1 MSTSSHGANENLG
14 QGAAPVGRNR
24 LASATSPYLLQ
35 HKDNPVNWYPWGPEA
50 LKAARSED
58 KPIFLSVGYSACHWC
73 HVMEEESFE
82 DPNTAEVMN
91 KYFVSIKVDREE
103 RPDLDDIY
111 MTAVQMLTGSGG
123 WPMSVWLTPDLKPF
137 YGGTYFPKER
147 RYGRPSFT
155 EVLTSLGEAWRTD
168 RASLLARA
176 DQVHESVVGSM
187 SGHRAPAVS
196 GDITP
201 GLITKALEEMTGNF
215 DHVYGGFG
223 RAPKFPPSR
232 GLALML
238 ARYRQ
243 NKDENLIRMATL
255 TFEKMAYGGMY
266 DQIGGG
272 FHRYSTDPMWLVP
285 HFEKMLYDNALLAD
299 AYLDALQVRPADLY
313 RRIPREIF
321 EYVLREMT
329 DPDGAFYSSLD
340 ADSDGAEGKFYVW
353 RPEEVTGVVGQSEG
367 ALINEYYGITAKG
380 NFEGGA
386 SIPHVEVPP
395 EQFAER
401 KRIAPAD
408 LMRRLDAARAK
419 LLAKRETRVR
429 PPRDDKVLT
438 AWNGLMIAA
447 LARGGT
453 LLETPRY
460 TQAAA
465 KAADFILRNARGEE
479 GLLKASFRAGRT
491 SGESFLN
498 DQAFFI
504 RGLLALH
511 EATRDGRWLAEARAL
526 MKAADSAFLDP
537 TDGGYFFSRPGRP
550 DLIVRAKSPSDGALP
565 SGNSVM
571 ASSLL
576 ALHRLTGDS
585 AYRLSAEKILSTY
598 SGAMSS
604 MPGGFHNMLSAVD
617 EYLATGAGAAPGP
630 IVTVTV
636 DGPAGPVAPGGA
648 VDVAIRLDIRQG
660 WHINSAKPTLDYLI
674 PTSATVQAGGAAA
687 LASVEYPEGKLV
699 TLGFARKA
707 ISVYEGGNV
716 IRIRLQ
722 VDRGAAAGS
731 IALQG
736 NVIYQACNDKE
747 CLPPAETP
755 IEIPLKIAAKG

>member
-1 MSTSSHGANENLG
+1 MSTSSHGAEGNPG
-14 QGAAPVGRNR
+14 QGVAPLGRNR
-24 LASATSPYLLQ
+24 LGSATSPYLLQ
-35 HKDNPVNWYPWGPEA
+35 HKDNPVNWYSWGPDA
-50 LKAARSED
+50 LTAARSED

-91 KYFVSIKVDREE
+91 RYFISIKVDREE

-137 YGGTYFPKER
+137 YGGTYFPKES

-155 EVLTSLGEAWRTD
+155 QVLTSLGESWRTD

-176 DQVHESVVGSM
+176 DKLHESVVGYM
-187 SGHRAPAVS
+187 SGQRAPAGS
-196 GDITP
+196 AAITSS
-201 GLITKALEEMTGNF
+201 LIAKAVEEMTGSF

-243 NKDENLIRMATL
+243 EKDENLIRMATL
-255 TFEKMAYGGMY
+255 TFDRMAYGGMY

-299 AYLDALQVRPADLY
+299 AYLDALQVRHADLY

-340 ADSDGAEGKFYVW
+340 ADSDGEEGKFYVW
-353 RPEEVTGVVGQSEG
+353 RPEEVIGVVGQSEG
-367 ALINEYYGITAKG
+367 ALINEYYGITPQG
-380 NFEGGA
+380 NFEGGS

-401 KRIAPAD
+401 KGIAPAD
-408 LMRRLDAARAK
+408 LMQRLDAARAK
-419 LLAKRETRVR
+419 LLARRGTRVR
-429 PPRDDKVLT
+429 PARDDKVLT

-447 LARGGT
+447 LARGGK

-465 KAADFILRNARGEE
+465 KAADFILGNARGEE
-479 GLLKASFRAGRT
+479 GLLKVSFRAGRT
-491 SGESFLN
+491 STESFLD

-504 RGLLALH
+504 KGLLALH

-526 MKAADSAFLDP
+526 VKAADAAFLDQVE
-537 TDGGYFFSRPGRP
+537 GGYFFARPGRS

-565 SGNSVM
+565 SGTSVM

-576 ALHRLTGDS
+576 TLHRLTGDP
-585 AYRLSAEKILSTY
+585 AYRLRAEKILSTY

-604 MPGGFHNMLSAVD
+604 MPGAFHNMLAAVD
-617 EYLATGAGAAPGP
+617 EYLASGAGAAAGP
-630 IVTVTV
+630 IVAVTV
-636 DGPAGPVAPGGA
+636 NGPGGTVAPGGA
-648 VDVAIRLDIRQG
+648 VDVALRLDIKQG

-687 LASVEYPEGKLV
+687 LASVEYPEGKMV

-716 IRIRLQ
+716 IRLRLQ

-731 IALQG
+731 MVLQG
-736 NVIYQACNDKE
+736 KVAYQACNDKE
-747 CLPPAETP
+747 CLPPAETL
-755 IEIPLKIAAKG
+755 IEIPLSIAPSG